1 MSIHRRST
9 QNGVSWVVRFRE
21 GTKNRSRA
29 FPTKRDALAFQ
40 AETNRKKRMGAHAPG
55 EPSAMLL
62 GDFLASW
69 IRTAGPTWDVSTLKR
84 RAPLLD
90 RWVLPYVGHVPLR
103 DFGRERV
110 KEFRAEIMR
119 DGSPPVNTNNVV
131 RVVSSAMTSAVEDGL
146 IPANP
151 CFRLKRVPE
160 PPTERRAFHPDTVR
174 EIVAV
179 MPTGRDR
186 MIVALGAYAGLRP
199 GEIVA
204 LRWMDLLDG
213 VIHVQRS
220 VQAGKVK
227 TTKGLHSRT
236 VPIEAELDAVLR
248 ANVPDGAGL
257 GDLIAVPPRGEFLN
271 WNIWVKRVWHPA
283 VTAEPKPD
291 GTGGL
296 GLVGVPYDLRHTAAS
311 TWIIRDGLDLLTVA
325 ARLGHGPEV
334 TLAHYAHLFERS
346 RRRSGKDDRTAHAGP
361 LLPGESPGPRAEGP
375 TGAPGIDVL
384 PEEPEALPAGSSVV
398 S

>member
-9 QNGVSWVVRFRE
+9 QNGVSWVVRYRE

-29 FPTKRDALAFQ
+29 FPTKREAQAFQ
-40 AETNRKKRMGAHAPG
+40 AETDRKKRMGAHAPG

-62 GDFLASW
+62 GDFLAGW
-69 IRTAGPTWDVSTLKR
+69 IRTVGPTWETSTLKR
-84 RAPLLD
+84 RAPMLD
-90 RWVLPYVGHVPLR
+90 RWVIPYAGHVPLR

-131 RVVSSAMTSAVEDGL
+131 RVLSAALSSAVEDGL
-146 IPANP
+146 LPANP

-160 PPTERRAFHPDTVR
+160 PPAERRAFHPEVVR
-174 EIVAV
+174 EIIGK

-220 VQAGKVK
+220 VQDGKVK

-236 VPIEAELDAVLR
+236 VPIEGELDAILR
-248 ANVPDGAGL
+248 ELVPDGAL
-257 GDLIAVPPRGEFLN
+257 PDDLIAVPPRGEFLN
-271 WNIWVKRVWHPA
+271 WSIWTKRIWHPA
-283 VTAEPKPD
+283 VTAKRNED

-296 GLVGVPYDLRHTAAS
+296 GLAGVPYDLRHTAAS

-346 RRRSGKDDRTAHAGP
+346 RRRSSTDGQQAPAGR
-361 LLPGESPGPRAEGP
+361 LLPGESPALPAEGP
-375 TGAPGIDVL
+375 TGALGIDGQ
-384 PEEPEALPAGSSVV
+384 PEEPEALPAGSSVE